1 MDARHARFDH
11 VGINVRDLGAATAW
25 YGEAFGLRTV
35 FEFTLEGPGLAAVV
49 LEHPEHGYRIELL
62 ARRGSAA
69 GLRAPDPLTAALTEG
84 YGHMALRVPDLGP
97 VHAALIA
104 HGAGEVMKPGPSP
117 EPGVR
122 MAWVTDPEGN
132 LIELIEL
139 IEVIEVIESSEK
151 NEKDGG

>member
-1 MDARHARFDH
+1 MGAEHARFDH
-11 VGINVRDLGAATAW
+11 VGINVRDLPAATAW
-25 YGEAFGLRTV
+25 YREVLGLRTV
-35 FEFTLEGPGLAAVV
+35 FEFTLAGPGLSAVV

-62 ARRGSAA
+62 ARAGSAA

-84 YGHMALRVPDLGP
+84 YGHFALRVPDLDP
-97 VHAALIA
+97 VHQALLD

-132 LIELIEL
+132 LIEFI
-139 IEVIEVIESSEK
+139 EK
-151 NEKDGG
+151 NS